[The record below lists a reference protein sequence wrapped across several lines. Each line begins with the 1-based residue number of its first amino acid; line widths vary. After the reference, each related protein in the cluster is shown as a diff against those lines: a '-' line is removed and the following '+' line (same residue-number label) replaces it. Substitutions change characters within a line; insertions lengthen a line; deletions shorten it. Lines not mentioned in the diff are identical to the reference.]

1 MEAVGDEDDR
11 DAPCGHTADGVQ
23 QRVGLFLR
31 QHGSGLVQDQQ
42 LQVFLTELTGDLGKL
57 LVAHGHAAD
66 DHFLV
71 DLHAHFF
78 DGALG
83 ARIHFL
89 IVESV
94 HSVAEY
100 F

>member
-1 MEAVGDEDDR
+1 METVGDEDHR
-11 DAPCGHTADGVQ
+11 DALGGHAADGVQ
-23 QRVGLFLR
+23 QRLGLLLR
-31 QHGSGLVQDQQ
+31 QNGGGLVQDQQ
-42 LQVFLTELTGDLGKL
+42 LQVFLAELAGDLGEL
-57 LVAHGHAAD
+57 LVTHGHAAD
-66 DHFLV
+66 DHFLI

-83 ARIHFL
+83 ALIHFL

-94 HSVAEY
+94 HSFAEH